1 LKISIIIEINNNE
14 KPIISVENLE
24 ENQKGNEK
32 VLKSNKKPRP
42 YKCKYCAKM
51 FSGSGFKKHE
61 KACLE
66 KNKKQLNS
74 LFKDVSVPQ
83 NKEKPLVTVFNGKV
97 DKKVEIDNANS
108 IRMH

>member
-14 KPIISVENLE
+14 KPKISIENLE
-24 ENQKGNEK
+24 ENQKGIEK

-42 YKCKYCAKM
+42 YKCKYCGNM
-51 FSGSGFKKHE
+51 FAGSGFKKHE
-61 KACLE
+61 SACKERKKEVLKALY
-66 KNKKQLNS
+66 
-74 LFKDVSVPQ
+74 KDVNIPQ